1 MRIADILDRD
11 SIIEELNSSEKE
23 GVLRELVS
31 LLAKRGKIKEEAR
44 ALEVLFER
52 EKLGSTGIGEGI
64 AIPHGKLPDLEK
76 IVCAFGRSKKGVDF
90 EAVDGNPVH
99 LVFLLLAP
107 ENSTTEHLKALARL
121 SRLLKDPL
129 FRKKLLEAQDKD
141 GLYQTIVE
149 GDEGQG

>member
-1 MRIADILDRD
+1 MRIADILDKD
-11 SIIEELNSSEKE
+11 SIIEELSSRDKE

-31 LLAKRGKIKEEAR
+31 LLAREGKIKDEAK

-64 AIPHGKLPDLEK
+64 AIPHGKLADLDR
-76 IVCAFGRSKKGVDF
+76 IICAFGRSKEGVDF
-90 EAVDGNPVH
+90 DAVDGNPVH

-129 FRKKLLEAQDKD
+129 FRKKLLKAEGKEA
-141 GLYQTIVE
+141 LYATIVE
-149 GDEGQG
+149 EDEAQG

>member
-11 SIIEELNSSEKE
+11 SIIEELSYRDKE
-23 GVLRELVS
+23 GVLRELVA
-31 LLAKRGKIKEEAR
+31 LLAKGGKVKDEAK
-44 ALEVLFER
+44 ALEVLLER

-64 AIPHGKLPDLEK
+64 AIPHGKLPDLDR
-76 IVCAFGRSKKGVDF
+76 IICAFGRSSKGVDF
-90 EAVDGNPVH
+90 DAVDGNPVH

-129 FRKKLLEAQDKD
+129 IRKKLLKAEGREA
-141 GLYQTIVE
+141 LYRTIVE
-149 GDEGQG
+149 GDETQG

>member
-129 FRKKLLEAQDKD
+129 FRKKLLEAQDKN